1 MLSSDER
8 RRPSVFWM
16 RSEDE
21 GEVDQ
26 QEAEQD
32 VVAAEEVG
40 EAVEVA
46 VKVVVALCTL
56 CLLPC
61 KTPCSS
67 GM

>member
-1 MLSSDER
+1 
-8 RRPSVFWM
+8 M

-26 QEAEQD
+26 QEAEED

-46 VKVVVALCTL
+46 VKVVVEVVAEMLAE
-56 CLLPC
+56 
-61 KTPCSS
+61 
-67 GM
+67 MVA